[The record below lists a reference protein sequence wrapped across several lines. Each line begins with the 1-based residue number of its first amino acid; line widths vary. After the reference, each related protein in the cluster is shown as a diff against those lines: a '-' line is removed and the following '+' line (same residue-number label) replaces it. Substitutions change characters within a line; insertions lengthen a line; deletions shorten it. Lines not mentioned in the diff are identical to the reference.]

1 MNTETLLAEKM
12 QAPPLGRPM
21 PSATTTSTPPDSGAP
36 APRRQRAIT
45 GGRVLGGLLLLG
57 LLAGFGWLASYFY
70 HQAHA
75 APFAY
80 QTEKPFTADIV
91 KKTVATGSIVP
102 QREVQIKPQVSGI
115 VEELYVEAGQPVR
128 EGQLLARIRT
138 VASAS
143 NVNNAQNSIQ
153 AARVA
158 LETSQIELERQRPLF
173 EQKVIAQQ
181 EFNRL
186 LADYKAKQQALTAA
200 ENDLQ
205 IAQYGASHNT
215 GGAANLVRSTITGLL
230 LDVPVKAGS
239 SVVERNNFNEG
250 TTVATVADMQ
260 RLVFEG
266 KIDESE
272 VGKVREGMELILT
285 VGALENQNFPAVLD
299 YIAPKG
305 IVEEGT
311 TKFLVHASIKLKP
324 GQFLRANYSANGDIV
339 LDRRNHVLAIRESLL
354 QFGRL
359 HKDSIYVEVATGPQ
373 QFQKR
378 LIKIGLSDGINV
390 EIVAGLR
397 KTDKI
402 KLLGPE
408 ATDQGKK

>member
-1 MNTETLLAEKM
+1 MNTETLLAETE
-12 QAPPLGRPM
+12 QAPPLVRFAAP
-21 PSATTTSTPPDSGAP
+21 ASTPGPHVP

-45 GGRVLGGLLLLG
+45 GAHVLGGLLLLG
-57 LLAGFGWLASYFY
+57 LVAGFGWLASYFY
-70 HQAHA
+70 RQAHA
-75 APFAY
+75 APVAY
-80 QTEKPFTADIV
+80 QTETPFMADIV
-91 KKTVATGSIVP
+91 KKTVATGSVVP
-102 QREVQIKPQVSGI
+102 RREVQIKPQVSGI
-115 VEELYVEAGQPVR
+115 VEVLYVEAGQPVK

-138 VASAS
+138 VANAG

-153 AARVA
+153 AARIA
-158 LETSQIELERQRPLF
+158 LETSQVELERQRPLF

-205 IAQYGASHNT
+205 IAQRGTSRNT
-215 GGAANLVRSTITGLL
+215 GNAANLVRSTITGLL
-230 LDVPVKAGS
+230 LDVPIKAGS

-250 TTVATVADMQ
+250 TTIATVADMQ

-272 VGKVREGMELILT
+272 VGKVREGMNLSLT
-285 VGALENQNFPAVLD
+285 VGALENQTFPATLE

-311 TKFLVHASIKLKP
+311 TKFLVRASVRLRP
-324 GQFLRANYSANGDIV
+324 GQFLRANYSANGDII
-339 LDRRNHVLAIRESLL
+339 LDERHQVLAIRESLL
-354 QFGRL
+354 QFGKL
-359 HKDSIYVEVATGPQ
+359 HKDSVYVEVVTGPQ

-378 LIKIGLSDGINV
+378 LVKTGLSDGLNV
-390 EIVAGLR
+390 EVLSGLR

-402 KLLGPE
+402 KVLGPPATAE
-408 ATDQGKK
+408 AKQG